1 MLWMEC
7 SKNSE
12 ITPMTQK
19 ELEQKILDACQ
30 NTVKCLQDSPISKKC
45 QIYNQ
50 IGFYQGFC
58 DAQEWTVNLDFI
70 NELEDLA

>member
-1 MLWMEC
+1 M
-7 SKNSE
+7 N
-12 ITPMTQK
+12 QK
-19 ELEQKILDACQ
+19 ELEQNILQACQ
-30 NTVKCLQDSPISKKC
+30 NTVEYLQDSPISKKC

-58 DAQEWTVNLDFI
+58 ASKEWSVNIDFI